1 MRLRKMI
8 FSSLL
13 ALFVFFLIGGGKSVQ
28 AASYDNNTLTSY
40 GIPATV
46 VEVMM
51 NNSMYAD
58 GKSPTQEEPNL
69 KPTEFTVGDVTELQV
84 VSLANRMGSYQS
96 TANSTVADWVA
107 NGAANSVYDIS
118 PNVYA
123 QNTED
128 KVTGDSGSLANKA
141 LIFDG
146 HTLDN
151 HYAPPFNMLMQIIA
165 SANNATTVD
174 LTGVTSEVKDTTLA
188 QSLISLF
195 QTPRLSSLNTL
206 LLGDDNLTD
215 FKFYMMGQ
223 TVMDVTDAQ
232 NVTALDLSN
241 NGTSQVAWGQN
252 FPIMR
257 QLDDLDLAGNQVAT
271 ISDTLNN
278 MLQSIVKH
286 AGTTDMSSSSLQM
299 SDWNTLQNIIAVLNA
314 TEGDIKLS
322 DKSVNDI
329 VNSQPQA
336 LNDGAVAAVF
346 NQLNTDSIQ
355 KLLSSNNSLSEQTKT
370 ALTHKLS
377 GKDDSGGT
385 GGTSTAGNNVA
396 VSGNLDFGT
405 NSLSDLDSTFQEN
418 GSLDFTAT
426 LLPGSKLT
434 ATLASW
440 TGQDGS
446 FFGGIITLP
455 NNGIFNGDINLNNT
469 NSPVLSENKGNA
481 PVTLTQHTLTGITL
495 NIPEDQQTRI
505 RATSYKTTITWH
517 VNADQSANQN

>member
-1 MRLRKMI
+1 MMRLRKMI

-13 ALFVFFLIGGGKSVQ
+13 ALFVFFLIGGGQSVK
-28 AASYDNNTLTSY
+28 AASYDDNTLESY
-40 GIPATV
+40 GIPDAV
-46 VEVMM
+46 VQVIMS
-51 NNSMYAD
+51 NSMYAD
-58 GKSPTQEEPNL
+58 GKSPTQEGQD
-69 KPTEFTVGDVTELQV
+69 PTKFTVGDVTKLQI

-96 TANSTVADWVA
+96 RADSRVADWVA
-107 NGAANSVYDIS
+107 NGAANNVYDIS

-141 LIFDG
+141 LVFNG

-151 HYAPPFNMLMQIIA
+151 HYAPSFNMLMQIIA

-195 QTPRLSSLNTL
+195 QTTRLSSLNTL

-232 NVTALDLSN
+232 NVTSLDLSN

-370 ALTHKLS
+370 ALTNKLS

-434 ATLASW
+434 ATMASW

-446 FFGGIITLP
+446 FFWGIITLP